1 MVSRLEDYKWFSH
14 RDYLVSHQGGEWLYK
29 EIILN
34 MLSQKTDTR
43 QAYLKFVYGDDLDE
57 ITRVFNA
64 KRWPAVLGCE
74 GFVSWVKEAFF
85 EKKRHREVP
94 DSAQLAPDRKHILN
108 AVCLHY
114 GVEKKE
120 LLTGRRGK
128 ENEPRNVAIYLCRVL
143 RNDTLIEL
151 GKEFGMSGYSPA
163 GSAVERVVKKMSKNR
178 DLLEHIW
185 KIKQS
190 LFP

>member
-1 MVSRLEDYKWFSH
+1 MRLLGF
-14 RDYLVSHQGGEWLYK
+14 LT
-29 EIILN
+29 
-34 MLSQKTDTR
+34 QKDG
-43 QAYLKFVYGDDLDE
+43 QPSWIVKVLFPGLKKLFL
-57 ITRVFNA
+57 
-64 KRWPAVLGCE
+64 
-74 GFVSWVKEAFF
+74 
-85 EKKRHREVP
+85 KKRDIGKFPILRSLHRIVNIFSMQ
-94 DSAQLAPDRKHILN
+94 SASY
-108 AVCLHY
+108 Y

-120 LLTGRRGK
+120 VLTGRRGK

-178 DLLEHIW
+178 DLLEHIG